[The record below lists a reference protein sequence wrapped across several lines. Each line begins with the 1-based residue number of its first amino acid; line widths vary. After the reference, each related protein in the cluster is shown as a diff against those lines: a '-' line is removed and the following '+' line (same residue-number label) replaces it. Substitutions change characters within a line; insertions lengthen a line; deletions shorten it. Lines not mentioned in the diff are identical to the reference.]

1 MVMVVATPHFLEVAE
16 MQGEDVLESVGS
28 VVLDSKLGTRLFHD
42 RSDPMIVRLQH
53 TCKNL

>member
-16 MQGEDVLESVGS
+16 VQGEDVLESVGS